1 MFILRRDPAIRR
13 YLEILRKEMLLYGKI
28 SDAIAIKLI
37 GNLDFVEDDQ
47 GSLRVIREFF
57 GILSRG
63 RSWDFAFFVPYTLSN
78 VSRKDCTTNLLGDVG
93 RDLLIRSFN
102 SVIAIPD
109 FQAQNYAYMLIIRA
123 SYLCGLTRLG
133 DRFVSSIQID
143 AEDPKSLEHGMYVAR
158 ALAAKDL
165 GESDDL
171 FMYIK
176 EKIDNVFGK
185 LNRSVLLAKLAY
197 HLVKAFGDSE
207 SRKTARR
214 YLEESLR
221 IKEDYAVDSIRYLSL
236 SLPYMFSVNTALA
249 SRFMDSLMYAAIR
262 RKDWAEHYK
271 DFLEESKLVVESL
284 DVFMRA
290 EKWVYRVYEEKRIS
304 EDDYYKLIS
313 ATRSS
318 VIYVDPFYA
327 SSIIKSEK
335 SPVVG
340 VSTRN
345 ISNSIYIIKKL
356 AQLDIPLAYELTS
369 ILMRELMS
377 EGRYSEALEVC
388 AELQS
393 YFPSKIDEQYSF
405 IIVPYLRGLRRHQ
418 IVELLPSLSL
428 LNTDRVKSLI
438 RSLINRAEKIANP
451 IERASEIV
459 SIASKIS
466 RGFPNWSRQLLLYA
480 EELIEGYEWREKA
493 DIVEGIVET
502 LIRINEREG
511 LRKFQLVINRL
522 AEIDAKRATRM
533 IERLMQLMRSSE
545 TKTIAKQLL
554 QYAIEKKKSIAED

>member
-165 GESDDL
+165 GKSDDL

-393 YFPSKIDEQYSF
+393 YFSSKIDEQYSF

>member
-1 MFILRRDPAIRR
+1 
-13 YLEILRKEMLLYGKI
+13 
-28 SDAIAIKLI
+28 
-37 GNLDFVEDDQ
+37 
-47 GSLRVIREFF
+47 
-57 GILSRG
+57 
-63 RSWDFAFFVPYTLSN
+63 
-78 VSRKDCTTNLLGDVG
+78 
-93 RDLLIRSFN
+93 
-102 SVIAIPD
+102 
-109 FQAQNYAYMLIIRA
+109 
-123 SYLCGLTRLG
+123 
-133 DRFVSSIQID
+133 
-143 AEDPKSLEHGMYVAR
+143 
-158 ALAAKDL
+158 
-165 GESDDL
+165 
-171 FMYIK
+171 
-176 EKIDNVFGK
+176 
-185 LNRSVLLAKLAY
+185 
-197 HLVKAFGDSE
+197 
-207 SRKTARR
+207 
-214 YLEESLR
+214 
-221 IKEDYAVDSIRYLSL
+221 VDSIRYLSL

-249 SRFMDSLMYAAIR
+249 SRFMDSLMYAAVR
-262 RKDWAEHYK
+262 RKDWTEHYK
-271 DFLEESKLVVESL
+271 DFLEESKLVVEGL

-290 EKWVYRVYEEKRIS
+290 EKWIYRVYEEKRIS

-313 ATRSS
+313 AARSS

-405 IIVPYLRGLRRHQ
+405 VIVPYLRGLRRHQ

-438 RSLINRAEKIANP
+438 RNLINRAEKIANP

-480 EELIEGYEWREKA
+480 EELIEDYEWEEKA
-493 DIVEGIVET
+493 DIVESMVET

-511 LRKFQLVINRL
+511 LRKFQLVINHL

-554 QYAIEKKKSIAED
+554 QYAIEKKKSIDED

>member
-1 MFILRRDPAIRR
+1 MFILRRDPTIRR
-13 YLEILRKEMLLYGKI
+13 YLEILRKEMSLYGKI

-37 GNLDFVEDDQ
+37 GNLDFVEDKQ

-109 FQAQNYAYMLIIRA
+109 FQVQNYAYMLIIRA

-143 AEDPKSLEHGMYVAR
+143 AENPKSLERGMYVAR

-176 EKIDNVFGK
+176 EKIDCVFGK
-185 LNRSVLLAKLAY
+185 LNHSVLLAKLAY
-197 HLVKAFGDSE
+197 HLMKTFGDSE

-249 SRFMDSLMYAAIR
+249 SRFMDSLMYAAVR
-262 RKDWAEHYK
+262 RKDWTEHYK
-271 DFLEESKLVVESL
+271 DFLEESKLVVEGL

-290 EKWVYRVYEEKRIS
+290 EKWIYRVYEEKRIS

-313 ATRSS
+313 AARSS

-393 YFPSKIDEQYSF
+393 FFPSKIDEQYSF
-405 IIVPYLRGLRRHQ
+405 VIVPYLRGLRRHQ
-418 IVELLPSLSL
+418 MVELLPSLSL

-438 RSLINRAEKIANP
+438 RNLINRAEKIANP

-480 EELIEGYEWREKA
+480 EELIEDYEWEEKA
-493 DIVEGIVET
+493 DIVESMVET

-511 LRKFQLVINRL
+511 LRKFQLVINHL

-554 QYAIEKKKSIAED
+554 QYAIEKKKSIDED

>member
-1 MFILRRDPAIRR
+1 VFILRRDPTIRR
-13 YLEILRKEMLLYGKI
+13 YLEILRKEMSLYGKI

-37 GNLDFVEDDQ
+37 GNLDFVEDKQ

-109 FQAQNYAYMLIIRA
+109 FQVQNYAYMLIIRA

-143 AEDPKSLEHGMYVAR
+143 AENPKSLERGMYVAR

-176 EKIDNVFGK
+176 EKIDCVFGK
-185 LNRSVLLAKLAY
+185 LNHSVLLAKLAY
-197 HLVKAFGDSE
+197 HLMKTFGDSE

-249 SRFMDSLMYAAIR
+249 SRFMDSLMYAAVR
-262 RKDWAEHYK
+262 RKDWTEHYK
-271 DFLEESKLVVESL
+271 DFLEESKLVVEGL

-290 EKWVYRVYEEKRIS
+290 EKWIYRVYEEKRIS

-313 ATRSS
+313 AARSS

-393 YFPSKIDEQYSF
+393 FFPSKIDEQYSF
-405 IIVPYLRGLRRHQ
+405 VIVPYLRGLRRHQ
-418 IVELLPSLSL
+418 MVELLPSLSL

-438 RSLINRAEKIANP
+438 RNLINRAEKIANP

-480 EELIEGYEWREKA
+480 EELIEDYEWEEKA
-493 DIVEGIVET
+493 DIVESMVET

-511 LRKFQLVINRL
+511 LRKFQLVINHL

-554 QYAIEKKKSIAED
+554 QYAIEKKKSIDED

>member
-1 MFILRRDPAIRR
+1 MFILRRDPTIRR
-13 YLEILRKEMLLYGKI
+13 YLEILRKEMSLYGKI

-37 GNLDFVEDDQ
+37 GNLDFVEDKQ

-109 FQAQNYAYMLIIRA
+109 FQVQNYAYMLIIRA

-143 AEDPKSLEHGMYVAR
+143 AENPKSLERGMYVAR

-176 EKIDNVFGK
+176 EKIDCVFGK
-185 LNRSVLLAKLAY
+185 LNHSVLLAKLAY
-197 HLVKAFGDSE
+197 HLMKTFGDSE

-249 SRFMDSLMYAAIR
+249 SRFMDSLMYAAVR
-262 RKDWAEHYK
+262 RKDWTEHYK
-271 DFLEESKLVVESL
+271 DFLEESKLVVEGL

-290 EKWVYRVYEEKRIS
+290 EKWIYRVYEEKRIS

-313 ATRSS
+313 AARSS

-393 YFPSKIDEQYSF
+393 FFPSKIDEQYSF
-405 IIVPYLRGLRRHQ
+405 VIVPYLRGLRRHQ

-438 RSLINRAEKIANP
+438 RNLINRAEKIANP

-480 EELIEGYEWREKA
+480 EELIEDYEWEEKA
-493 DIVEGIVET
+493 DIVESMVET

-511 LRKFQLVINRL
+511 LRKFQLVINHL

-554 QYAIEKKKSIAED
+554 QYAIEKKKSIDED

>member
-1 MFILRRDPAIRR
+1 VFILRRDPTIRR
-13 YLEILRKEMLLYGKI
+13 YLEILRKEMSLYGKI

-37 GNLDFVEDDQ
+37 GNLDFVEDKQ

-109 FQAQNYAYMLIIRA
+109 FQVQNYAYMLIIRA

-143 AEDPKSLEHGMYVAR
+143 AENPKSLERGMYVAR

-176 EKIDNVFGK
+176 EKIDCVFGK
-185 LNRSVLLAKLAY
+185 LNHSVLLAKLAY
-197 HLVKAFGDSE
+197 HLMKTFGDSE

-249 SRFMDSLMYAAIR
+249 SRFMDSLMYAAVR
-262 RKDWAEHYK
+262 RKDWTEHYK
-271 DFLEESKLVVESL
+271 DFLEESKLVVEGL

-290 EKWVYRVYEEKRIS
+290 EKWIYRVYEEKRIS

-313 ATRSS
+313 AARSS

-405 IIVPYLRGLRRHQ
+405 VIVPYLRGLRRHQ

-438 RSLINRAEKIANP
+438 RNLINRAEKIANP

-480 EELIEGYEWREKA
+480 EELIEDYEWEEKA
-493 DIVEGIVET
+493 DIVESMVET

-511 LRKFQLVINRL
+511 LRKFQLVINHL

-554 QYAIEKKKSIAED
+554 QYAIEKKKSIDED

>member
-1 MFILRRDPAIRR
+1 VFILRRDPTIRR
-13 YLEILRKEMLLYGKI
+13 YLEILRKEMSLYGKI

-37 GNLDFVEDDQ
+37 GNLDFVEDKQ

-109 FQAQNYAYMLIIRA
+109 FQVQNYAYMLIIRA

-143 AEDPKSLEHGMYVAR
+143 AENPKSLERGMYVAR

-176 EKIDNVFGK
+176 EKIDCVFGK
-185 LNRSVLLAKLAY
+185 LNHSVLLAKLAY
-197 HLVKAFGDSE
+197 HLMKTFGDSE

-249 SRFMDSLMYAAIR
+249 SRFMDSLMYAAVR
-262 RKDWAEHYK
+262 RKDWTEHYK
-271 DFLEESKLVVESL
+271 DFLEESKLVVEGL

-290 EKWVYRVYEEKRIS
+290 EKWIYRVYEEKRIS

-313 ATRSS
+313 AARSS

-393 YFPSKIDEQYSF
+393 FFPSKIDEQYSF
-405 IIVPYLRGLRRHQ
+405 VIVPYLRGLRRHQ

-438 RSLINRAEKIANP
+438 RNLINRAEKIANP

-480 EELIEGYEWREKA
+480 EELIEDYEWEEKA
-493 DIVEGIVET
+493 DIVESMVET

-511 LRKFQLVINRL
+511 LRKFQLVINHL

-554 QYAIEKKKSIAED
+554 QYAIEKKKSIDED

>member
-1 MFILRRDPAIRR
+1 VFILRRDPTIRR
-13 YLEILRKEMLLYGKI
+13 YLEILRKEMSLYGKI

-37 GNLDFVEDDQ
+37 GNLDFVEDKQ

-109 FQAQNYAYMLIIRA
+109 FQVQNYAYMLIIRA

-143 AEDPKSLEHGMYVAR
+143 AENPKSLERGMYVAR

-176 EKIDNVFGK
+176 EKIDCVFGK
-185 LNRSVLLAKLAY
+185 LNHSVLLAKLAY
-197 HLVKAFGDSE
+197 HLMKTFGDSE

-249 SRFMDSLMYAAIR
+249 SRFMDSLMYAAVR
-262 RKDWAEHYK
+262 RKDWTEHYK
-271 DFLEESKLVVESL
+271 DFLEESKLVVEGL

-290 EKWVYRVYEEKRIS
+290 EKWIYRVYEEKRIS

-313 ATRSS
+313 AARSS

-405 IIVPYLRGLRRHQ
+405 VIVPYLRGLRRHQ
-418 IVELLPSLSL
+418 MVELLPSLSL

-438 RSLINRAEKIANP
+438 RSLINRAEKMANP

-480 EELIEGYEWREKA
+480 EELIEDYEWEEKA
-493 DIVEGIVET
+493 DIVESMVET

-511 LRKFQLVINRL
+511 LRKFQLVINHL

-554 QYAIEKKKSIAED
+554 QYAIEKKKSIDED